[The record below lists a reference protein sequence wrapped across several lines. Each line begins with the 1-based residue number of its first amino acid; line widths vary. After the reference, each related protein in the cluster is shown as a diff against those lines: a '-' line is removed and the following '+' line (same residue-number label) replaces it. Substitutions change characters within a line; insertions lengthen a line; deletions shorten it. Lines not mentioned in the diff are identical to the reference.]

1 VIVLAAGQTAHL
13 NCIPHQVISTLL
25 TATKI
30 EVGDRAPEARAAA
43 VVSLAAMV
51 EVLGI
56 GGGGGG
62 EGQVDGALASIH
74 ASVHAASLDYTV
86 NSHGDVGSR

>member
-1 VIVLAAGQTAHL
+1 M
-13 NCIPHQVISTLL
+13 ISTLL

-43 VVSLAAMV
+43 IVSLAAMV

-56 GGGGGG
+56 GAGG

-74 ASVHAASLDYTV
+74 ASVQAASLDYTV